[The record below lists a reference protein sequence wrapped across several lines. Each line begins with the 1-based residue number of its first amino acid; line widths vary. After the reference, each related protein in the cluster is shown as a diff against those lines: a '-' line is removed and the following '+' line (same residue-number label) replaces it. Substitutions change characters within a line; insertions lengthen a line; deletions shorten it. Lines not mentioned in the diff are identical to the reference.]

1 MHFLERN
8 HQAHLT
14 YDFPFQ
20 KQSLVYFQLM
30 SVCVIMSE
38 MVSRVL
44 KPLLR
49 AAQTQLSQ

>member
-1 MHFLERN
+1 MTFHFKNYLQEKFSI
-8 HQAHLT
+8 LST
-14 YDFPFQ
+14 DEC
-20 KQSLVYFQLM
+20 
-30 SVCVIMSE
+30 VCVIMSE